1 MIKWIL
7 ALIAGG
13 LLGYGY
19 WFYIGCTSGSCA
31 ITSSPI
37 NSTAYGALMGVLLLN
52 AFSKPKVRSDS

>member
-7 ALIAGG
+7 ALVAGG

-31 ITSSPI
+31 ITSSAI